1 MTAPIRVLH
10 VASEVTPW
18 SQTGG
23 LGEVLGGLP
32 PALAAADPSLAIAV
46 VSPLYRVV
54 RERAASAGA
63 SFEDTGV
70 EIAVAMPAADR
81 AARLLR
87 LVVADDGGVPHFF
100 LDCPPLYDR
109 DGVYGTAAGDH
120 PDNAVRFAFLC
131 RAAIAA
137 AHRMVGGPPDLFH
150 LHDWQ
155 AAPVALYLRRLGH
168 AARSIVTVHNLRYQG
183 MFDAGA
189 VIDVGLDWS
198 LYTHRCLE
206 HHGRA
211 SFLKGGMAAADAV
224 TTVSPSYAAEVVT
237 PQFGDSLDGFL
248 RHDVKAVTGILNGID
263 ARAWD
268 PSADAAIGERYSAAD
283 PSGKAR
289 CRDAL
294 AAERGLEVG
303 AGDLVVGVVS
313 RLVEQKGPDLIAD
326 VVPELSALGAVLVL
340 LGDGDEQMERR
351 LRALAGEHGDR
362 LSIEI
367 GFDPALARR
376 IFAGSDVIL
385 MPSRFEPCGLTQMY
399 AMRYGAIPIVS
410 PVGGLRDTVVDPG
423 DAGLGR
429 GQGTGFAMA
438 EVSAAGL
445 GAAIERAA
453 ILHRDRSAWGV
464 LVRAAMSRDFSWR
477 GPAGEYLALY
487 RRLLA

>member
-1 MTAPIRVLH
+1 LIRVLH

-23 LGEVLGGLP
+23 LGEVVAGLP
-32 PALAAADPSLAIAV
+32 PALAAADPSLAVAV
-46 VSPLYRVV
+46 VSPLYRVA
-54 RERAASAGA
+54 RERAAARGA
-63 SFEDTGV
+63 SFEDTGL

-87 LVVADDGGVPHFF
+87 LVDDGVQQFF

-109 DGVYGTAAGDH
+109 EGVYGGAAGDH

-183 MFDAGA
+183 MFDAGT
-189 VIDVGLDWS
+189 VIDMGLDWS

-224 TTVSPSYAAEVVT
+224 TTVSPTYAAEILT
-237 PQFGDSLDGFL
+237 PHFGDSLDGFL
-248 RHDVKAVTGILNGID
+248 RHDVDRVAGILNGID
-263 ARAWD
+263 AGDWD
-268 PSADAAIGERYSAAD
+268 PSTDPLVPAPFSAAD
-283 PSGKAR
+283 LSGKAR

-294 AAERGLEVG
+294 AAERGLDVDANE
-303 AGDLVVGVVS
+303 LLIGVVS
-313 RLVEQKGPDLIAD
+313 RLVEQKGPDLVAD
-326 VVPELSALGAVLVL
+326 IVPELPGLRAKLVL
-340 LGDGDEQMERR
+340 LGSGDEPMERR
-351 LRALAGEHGDR
+351 FRALADQHPAHV
-362 LSIEI
+362 SIEI
-367 GFDPALARR
+367 GFDPAMARR
-376 IFAGSDVIL
+376 IFAGSDAIL
-385 MPSRFEPCGLTQMY
+385 MPSRFEPCGLTQLY
-399 AMRYGAIPIVS
+399 AMRYGAIPIVN
-410 PVGGLRDTVVDPG
+410 PVGGLRDTVIDASDVAPG
-423 DAGLGR
+423 R
-429 GQGTGFAMA
+429 GTGFAMT
-438 EVSAAGL
+438 ETSSAGL
-445 GAAIERAA
+445 RGAIERAA
-453 ILHRDRSAWGV
+453 ILRRNRAAWDV
-464 LVRAAMSRDFSWR
+464 LVRAAMERDFSWR

-487 RRLLA
+487 RQLLA